1 MSNRTL
7 ISAIAAT
14 VALWATFA
22 HAEERGTPFTLSGID
37 ETLSGIDEGWFA
49 CQSPSEL
56 YVLAAVQVHN
66 WGALTNIPE
75 PSDCTRIRGG
85 TKLELLE
92 RVKSQAQ
99 PMFRDDIIRVRVPD
113 DYSLPREMSARDR
126 VWMRAAAF
134 DDSEKGVWAAH
145 FDPARVPFLAQ

>member
-1 MSNRTL
+1 MSNRNL
-7 ISAIAAT
+7 ISAIVAT
-14 VALWATFA
+14 VALWATLA

-113 DYSLPREMSARDR
+113 DYSLPPEMAARDR

>member
-1 MSNRTL
+1 RNL
-7 ISAIAAT
+7 ISPIAAT
-14 VALWATFA
+14 VALWATLA

-56 YVLAAVQVHN
+56 YVLAAGQVHN
-66 WGALTNIPE
+66 RGGLTHIPA

-99 PMFRDDIIRVRVPD
+99 PMFRDDIIRVWVPD
-113 DYSLPREMSARDR
+113 DYSR
-126 VWMRAAAF
+126 
-134 DDSEKGVWAAH
+134 
-145 FDPARVPFLAQ
+145 ARVSGLMP